1 MQDVDKWVESVQSL
15 LVFGLDDDISAEAEG
30 AEESHTEYLLET
42 KHVLDAYLQK
52 ASQFSD
58 QNAALKERLIEL
70 LDAVEGEN
78 HVRESSEVMTKLA
91 KYIKLKLKIQHMSL
105 IRAMYHLQRYQSA
118 KEIPSLIFAVR
129 NDVPGVLLNH
139 SRIKKVVLDTV
150 AGVKGPLLVQFHKLL
165 EDHLVAAQKDASA
178 DTAAASSTL
187 WTAFLTQARDSL
199 LAFTMVSLLPT
210 VLTETSGMILEKF
223 QDTLDEALTPTWGRY
238 HYHLQ
243 VCTFLRRKGR
253 GLHCCVCEI
262 SLFLLTA
269 CLYCAFPVPGTFP

>member
-1 MQDVDKWVESVQSL
+1 
-15 LVFGLDDDISAEAEG
+15 
-30 AEESHTEYLLET
+30 LLEI
-42 KHVLDAYLQK
+42 KEVLDAYLNK
-52 ASQFSD
+52 ASEFSD
-58 QNAALKERLIEL
+58 QNVALKARLMEL
-70 LDAVEGEN
+70 LSVVECED
-78 HVRESSEVMTKLA
+78 HVKESSEVMTKLA

-105 IRAMYHLQRYQSA
+105 IRAMYHLQRYKSA

-150 AGVKGPLLVQFHKLL
+150 AEVKGPLLVQFHKLL
-165 EDHLVAAQKDASA
+165 EDHLVAAQKDSSA
-178 DTAAASSTL
+178 DSAGANSTL

-243 VCTFLRRKGR
+243 VAIHTYHPLSFIFIALTVLGCMSAITLRLRSPDSDSLCMQCRWRALRSPRSRSCGR
-253 GLHCCVCEI
+253 
-262 SLFLLTA
+262 STTPA
-269 CLYCAFPVPGTFP
+269 ASCA